1 MFSRIRPTFES
12 LIPWRKSSDRVTEL
26 TLADFDLARIS
37 PHLRMTFA
45 AIDDRG
51 RRVGTSKDLAELQSR
66 FAERARV
73 TDGGLQI
80 SMWHP
85 GRRIEVLPRR

>member
-1 MFSRIRPTFES
+1 MVGLG
-12 LIPWRKSSDRVTEL
+12 LITSAAS
-26 TLADFDLARIS
+26 AS
-37 PHLRMTFA
+37 FA
-45 AIDDRG
+45 AAWNSPSALLDIQ
-51 RRVGTSKDLAELQSR
+51 RVVRT
-66 FAERARV
+66 RV